1 GDEIDEF
8 DTDEGPEPGDVV
20 ASADLPGGSPAAA
33 WDEFVADHARVWMG
47 RFAEGVQEASRVPFY
62 RTAANLLAAFIG

>member
-1 GDEIDEF
+1 M
-8 DTDEGPEPGDVV
+8 V

-33 WDEFVADHARVWMG
+33 WDEFMADHARVWMG
-47 RFAEGVQEASRVPFY
+47 RFAEGVQEASRAPFY